1 MEGKGGER
9 GTSRFEGCTIALPQ
23 NAVWGH
29 ISHASFLK
37 KTADFILRSKGNVFV
52 LT

>member
-1 MEGKGGER
+1 MEDKGGER
-9 GTSRFEGCTIALPQ
+9 GTSRFKGRTIALPH

-37 KTADFILRSKGNVFV
+37 KNPDFILRSKGNVFV